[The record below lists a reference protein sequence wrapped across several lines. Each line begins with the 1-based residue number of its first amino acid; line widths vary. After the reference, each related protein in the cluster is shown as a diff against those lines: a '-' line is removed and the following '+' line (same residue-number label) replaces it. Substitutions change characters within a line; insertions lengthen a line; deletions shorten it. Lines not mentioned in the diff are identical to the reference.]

1 MPYLRIDLCR
11 EEELP
16 LVQSLAHRIWRAHY
30 PGIISDAQIDYM
42 LARGYSSD
50 ALAPFLRTRHA
61 GIALARLDQ
70 VPVGFVA
77 WYPPG
82 EPATL
87 KLDKLY
93 VLPAKHGMGIGR
105 RLIAHVEAAAR
116 AACCTQVILNVN
128 KRNRGAIAAYECCGY
143 SVREAVVVD
152 IGSGFVMDDFV
163 LVRQMG

>member
-1 MPYLRIDLCR
+1 MPDLRIDPCR

-16 LVQSLAHRIWRAHY
+16 LVQSLADRIWRAHY
-30 PGIISDAQIDYM
+30 PGIIGDAQIDYM

-50 ALAPFLRTRHA
+50 ALAEFLRTPHA

-70 VPVGFVA
+70 VPIGFVA
-77 WYPPG
+77 WRSPG

-93 VLPAKHGMGIGR
+93 VLPAKQGMGVGR

-128 KRNRGAIAAYECCGY
+128 KRNRGAIAAYGRCGY

-152 IGSGFVMDDFV
+152 IGNGFVMDDYV
-163 LVRQMG
+163 LVRRLG